1 MTTCIAFLRGINV
14 GGKNRLP
21 MKDLSLI
28 FEAAGCDNVRTYIQ
42 SGNVVFNSPAMDAS
56 DLAVRVKKEIETR
69 HGFTPPIFLLRPD
82 ELREVVGSNPYPEAV
97 SEPKSLHLVFL
108 DEVPQGTHLDSLN
121 ELRSDRESFL
131 LVGKTLFIHA
141 PDGIARSKLFNGVEK
156 VLQVTTTA
164 RNWRTVAN
172 VLELAS
178 EIE

>member
-21 MKDLSLI
+21 MKDLSSI
-28 FEAAGCDNVRTYIQ
+28 FEDAGCADVRTYIQ
-42 SGNVVFNSPAMDAS
+42 SGNVVFDCPALDTS
-56 DLAVRVKKEIETR
+56 ELAGRVAREIEKH
-69 HGFTPPIFLLRPD
+69 HGFRPPIFLLHLD

-108 DEVPQGTHLDSLN
+108 DDVPQGPHLDSLN
-121 ELRSDRESFL
+121 ALTSDCESFL

-141 PDGIARSKLFNGVEK
+141 PNGIARSKLFNGVEK
-156 VLQVTTTA
+156 ALQAKTTA